1 MTNTN
6 SAKLS
11 GEEKLRA
18 KRRRFIRY
26 VALTCLAFAVGGLVV
41 GFASAAAEDAAIPPW
56 ILLPLIAASLV
67 GFVVFSRNYFRR
79 VDEVDLLDN
88 LWASLIGM
96 YFYIVAFPL
105 WTLLDRVGYIGPPDH
120 WLIWGA
126 TLALSMTAYLYR
138 KFS

>member
-1 MTNTN
+1 MINTN
-6 SAKLS
+6 SAEPS

-26 VALTCLAFAVGGLVV
+26 VALTCLVFAVAGLIV
-41 GFASAAAEDAAIPPW
+41 GFASAAAEDATVPPYF
-56 ILLPLIAASLV
+56 LLPLIAASLI
-67 GFVVFSRNYFRR
+67 GFVVFSRNYFTR

-105 WTLLDRVGYIGPPDH
+105 WELLGRVGYTSPPDH

-126 TLALSMTAYLYR
+126 TLTVSMAVYLYR
-138 KFS
+138 KFV